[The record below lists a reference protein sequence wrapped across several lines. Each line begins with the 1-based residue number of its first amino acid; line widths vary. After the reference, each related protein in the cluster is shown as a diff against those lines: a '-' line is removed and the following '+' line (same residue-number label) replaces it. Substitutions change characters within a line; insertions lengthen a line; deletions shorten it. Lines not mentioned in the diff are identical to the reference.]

1 MQQFTADDPET
12 KSADVVADNVDALK
26 GLFPEAFTEG
36 KVDFDV
42 LQQLLGDDVDQREER
57 YGLNWHGK
65 RAARQLALTPSTGT
79 LRPCPDE
86 SVDWDTTQNVLIEG
100 DNLEVLKLLQKSY
113 TGKVKLIYIDP
124 PYNTGK
130 DFVYSD
136 NFRDGLQ
143 SYLDQTQ
150 QTEDGIRT
158 STNPDT
164 SGRFHTTWLNM
175 MLPRL
180 EVARRLMS
188 SDAVIFVSIDDREMP
203 NLRLLLESVF
213 GPENFV
219 GQITWKNAT
228 DNNPSRIAV
237 EHEYILCYARD
248 ISSVRPVWKSANAP
262 LAEVLVAQG
271 ESLIGEFGDD
281 HAELQRNY
289 TAWHRAN
296 KAMLGPLADYKFID
310 SGGVFAGS
318 RSVHN
323 PGKEGYRYE
332 VNHPSTGKPCVQ
344 PLMGYRFPSSTMEK
358 LLAENRIIFG
368 EDETKL
374 VELKIYASDYQDKL
388 SSVLEFDGRRGANE
402 LKSLFGG
409 SSIFSNPKPV
419 ELIADLISYSGVRDG
434 IVLDFFAGSGTTGH
448 AVLELN
454 AADGGTRQFVLVQL
468 PEALDPSDPKQAAG
482 AKLCSSL
489 QRPRNIAE
497 LTKERIRR
505 ASAATSSQD
514 GPGADNG
521 FRVLVLD
528 SSNIEAW
535 EPDRDDLGGSLTD
548 AIEHL
553 KGDRTEQDILTELLL
568 KLGLQL
574 TVPIE
579 EREIT
584 GKTIYNVGAG
594 TLLVCLAESVHS
606 NDIEAIG
613 LGIVAW
619 HEELNPAGESTVVFR
634 DSAFADDV
642 AKTNLTAILE
652 QHGLSTVRSL

>member
-1 MQQFTADDPET
+1 MQKLTSDDPET
-12 KSADVVADNVDALK
+12 KSADSVAAGVEAVK
-26 GLFPEAFTEG
+26 VLFPEAFTEG
-36 KVDFDV
+36 KVDFEV
-42 LQQLLGDDVDQREER
+42 LKQLLGGVVDER
-57 YGLNWHGK
+57 DEKYGLNWHGK

-86 SVDWDTTQNVLIEG
+86 SIDWDTTQNLMIEG

-113 TGKVKLIYIDP
+113 TGMVKMIYIDP

-130 DFVYSD
+130 DFVYTD

-143 SYLDQTQ
+143 NYLDQTQ
-150 QTEDGIRT
+150 QSEDGIRT

-188 SDAVIFVSIDDREMP
+188 SDGVIFVSIDDREMP

-237 EHEYILCYARD
+237 EHEYIICYARD
-248 ISSVRPVWKSANAP
+248 ISSVKPVWKSANAP
-262 LAEVLVAQG
+262 LADILVAHG
-271 ESLIGEFGDD
+271 DHLIAEFGSEQ
-281 HAELQRNY
+281 AELQRNY

-310 SGGVFAGS
+310 SNGVFAGS

-332 VNHPSTGKPCVQ
+332 VYHPVTGRPCVQ
-344 PLMGYRFPSSTMEK
+344 PLMGYRFPSSTMDK

-409 SSIFSNPKPV
+409 SSIFSNPKPIA
-419 ELIADLISYSGVRDG
+419 LIADLISYSGIRDG

-482 AKLCSSL
+482 ATLCASL
-489 QRPRNIAE
+489 QRPKNIAE

-505 ASAATSSQD
+505 ASAAASSQD
-514 GPGADNG
+514 DTGADNG
-521 FRVLVLD
+521 FRVFALD

-535 EPDRDDLGGSLTD
+535 EPDRDDLIGSLTD

-553 KGDRTEQDILTELLL
+553 KGDRTEHDILIEVLL

-574 TVPIE
+574 TVQIN
-579 EREIT
+579 EREIAGST
-584 GKTIYNVGAG
+584 VYNVGAG
-594 TLLVCLAESVHS
+594 TLLVCLAESVDPD
-606 NDIEAIG
+606 DIEAIG
-613 LGIVAW
+613 LGIAAW
-619 HEELNPAGESTVVFR
+619 HEELNPAGDSTVVFR
-634 DSAFADDV
+634 DSAFTDDV
-642 AKTNLTAILE
+642 VKTNLTAILE